1 MSLSRSRLAT
11 LAAIVMAL
19 SMVPRAQEAPAAE
32 ETPAPAQARAD
43 QEKPPPP
50 PPAPPPGRPAA
61 PRAEAPPPPPAPPQP
76 PPAMNVKVDL
86 TITDQSGSNAPIVK
100 TLSLVQASGFN
111 GAIRTR
117 NVVHVPPAKA
127 EPGTVMV
134 AGPHFE
140 SLPLNVDARP
150 DVLDLQGG
158 KIRLHLQLNYSTLGA
173 STDKGP
179 RNSEVTKDIRVVLE
193 NGKPLIV
200 SQSADA
206 ASDRKVTVE
215 VKATILK

>member
-1 MSLSRSRLAT
+1 
-11 LAAIVMAL
+11 
-19 SMVPRAQEAPAAE
+19 
-32 ETPAPAQARAD
+32 
-43 QEKPPPP
+43 
-50 PPAPPPGRPAA
+50 
-61 PRAEAPPPPPAPPQP
+61 
-76 PPAMNVKVDL
+76 MNVKVDL

-117 NVVHVPPAKA
+117 NVVHVPAPKA
-127 EPGTVMV
+127 DAGTMTPPSF
-134 AGPHFE
+134 GPTFE
-140 SLPLNVDARP
+140 SLPLNIDARP
-150 DVLDLQGG
+150 DVLDLQTG

-193 NGKPLIV
+193 NGKPLII